1 MGYLIRSASETGTRI
16 GPFMAAE
23 LTVARAL
30 LSRAVIVNRSNS
42 MEVTVPGE
50 GPVHVLL
57 EEFNFV
63 GRQYRLRMELGEAP
77 HTKGLQAY
85 GTTPYLAT

>member
-1 MGYLIRSASETGTRI
+1 
-16 GPFMAAE
+16 MAAE
-23 LTVARAL
+23 PTVARAL
-30 LSRAVIVNRSNS
+30 LSRAVMANGSNS
-42 MEVTVPGE
+42 IEVMVPGE
-50 GPVHVLL
+50 GPAHALL

-63 GRQYRLRMELGEAP
+63 GRQYRLRMELGEVP